1 MVLLLLY
8 KNDVSILKEKF
19 VWWNWIYWTGQCPHY
34 IFGRFSNNFINRVH
48 LLVPPEFSKTPSSSI
63 SAPGI
68 RETLRISCSAKGS
81 PLPTVTW
88 YKNDFNVINVMNN
101 VTNDEFTSEL
111 VINAFQPED
120 QGTYSCVARNVYNV
134 TVNTNSRVCKS
145 KFFDFNP
152 R

>member
-1 MVLLLLY
+1 M
-8 KNDVSILKEKF
+8 
-19 VWWNWIYWTGQCPHY
+19 
-34 IFGRFSNNFINRVH
+34 
-48 LLVPPEFSKTPSSSI
+48 LVPPEFSKTPSSSI

-88 YKNDFNVINVMNN
+88 YKNNFNVINVMNN

-120 QGTYSCVARNVYNV
+120 QGTYSCVARNVYND

>member
-8 KNDVSILKEKF
+8 KNDVSILKEKICLVKLNLLDGAVPF
-19 VWWNWIYWTGQCPHY
+19 SF
-34 IFGRFSNNFINRVH
+34 FGRFSNNFINRVH

-101 VTNDEFTSEL
+101 VTKDEFTSEL

-120 QGTYSCVARNVYNV
+120 QGTYSCVARNVYND

-145 KFFDFNP
+145 KFF
-152 R
+152 